1 MKPAKFDYL
10 NPKIFNEVLKSQQI
24 DDVKLIVSEQNISS
38 AKNKEVIHQDNQV
51 LDCTV
56 IETSYEKIG
65 KKPLAILVFREKNIF
80 NKKNIINSS
89 YKIFEKFQIVE
100 NNFRTVFEKICT
112 INLKI
117 YLAKK
122 YFYFTIYN

>member
-1 MKPAKFDYL
+1 MKPVKFDYL
-10 NPKIFNEVLKSQQI
+10 NPKILNEVLKHQQI

-38 AKNKEVIHQDNQV
+38 SKIKEVMNQDNQV
-51 LDCTV
+51 LDCTL
-56 IETSYEKIG
+56 IETSYETLG

-89 YKIFEKFQIVE
+89 YKILEKFQIVK
-100 NNFRTVFEKICT
+100 NIFRTVFKKFCT

>member
-10 NPKIFNEVLKSQQI
+10 NPKILNEVLKPQQI

-38 AKNKEVIHQDNQV
+38 SKIKEVMNQDNQV
-51 LDCTV
+51 LDCTL
-56 IETSYEKIG
+56 IETSYETLG
-65 KKPLAILVFREKNIF
+65 KKPLAILMFRDKNIL
-80 NKKNIINSS
+80 NKKIINSS
-89 YKIFEKFQIVE
+89 YKILEKFQIVK
-100 NNFRTVFEKICT
+100 NIFRTVFKKFCT